1 MEIDIAAVSL
11 EFHGSQVE
19 FRQAMKSLERFR
31 FRYGGRK
38 KFLFLARGKT
48 LSRGDSEG
56 GDDSIRRRIFGSSFE
71 SSATIG
77 SVSLVSRKKVK
88 AGIYKPCSFV
98 IADQLGSICMM
109 YRR

>member
-31 FRYGGRK
+31 FRYGDRK
-38 KFLFLARGKT
+38 KFLFLEGKRY
-48 LSRGDSEG
+48 LEEIAG
-56 GDDSIRRRIFGSSFE
+56 GDDSIRRWIFGSSFE

-77 SVSLVSRKKVK
+77 SVSLLSRKKVK
-88 AGIYKPCSFV
+88 AGIYIYKPCSFV